1 VPLPMLAEVLLEAAN
16 ALPQRTALRFLDP
29 KGENKGLTFAA
40 LDHRARCVSEFLV
53 RRVAAGSAVLLAFPP
68 GLDFLPAFLG
78 CLYAR
83 VLAAPVAASLRTSDR
98 DRIEKIAAD
107 CNAVIGLTVRELSGK
122 LSKFDGEPGNGLN
135 RETLEWVSVED
146 ILDGDASLSTILE
159 RRSSSSASRSRPN
172 EVAYIQYTSG
182 STSIPR
188 GVEVTPGGLVHN
200 LHCIVD
206 ALAIGPEDVCVTWL
220 PHFHDMGLVGTL
232 LAPLFVGASTIV
244 LSPLDFVRA
253 PIKWL
258 QAFTD
263 FRGTFT
269 ASPNFGYA
277 LCASRARIM
286 ERTGLDLTSWRAAAN
301 GSEPV
306 RADTVRRFIDAFS
319 PAGFAPSAMVP
330 CYGLAEATLVVSMS
344 RPSKPVSF
352 AGFDRMLLSWGI
364 VQESDAA
371 AAVTLVGCGPPVLG
385 TDIAI
390 IDPVTHLRRASNAVG
405 EIWVRSESV
414 AGGYYN
420 QDPALFDCFHAL
432 IDDEEGLF
440 LRTGDLGFIHNGE
453 LFVTGRMKDIVI
465 VRGRNIHSEDIELAA
480 QGAHPELRANRGV
493 AFGVDGDEEEGVVI
507 LQQVKATLPS
517 ARADEVILKVRAAIN
532 RVHGFDPMEIALLA
546 PRTIELT
553 SSGKLARW
561 KSRTAWTEG
570 RMPYIA
576 RWTRRRAAE

>member
-1 VPLPMLAEVLLEAAN
+1 VPLSKLPEIMLEAAN
-16 ALPQRTALRFLDP
+16 ARPQRVALRFLDR
-29 KGENKGLTFAA
+29 KGESEALTFTM
-40 LDHRARCVSEFLV
+40 LDQRARRISEFLV
-53 RRVAAGSAVLLAFPP
+53 RRVAAGSAVLLAFPA

-83 VLAAPVAASLRTSDR
+83 VLGAPVAASLRTSDR

-107 CNAVIGLTVRELSGK
+107 CKAVIGLTVRELSGK
-122 LSKFDGEPGNGLN
+122 FSKLDGEARNTLN
-135 RETLEWVSVED
+135 LGTLEWVNVED
-146 ILDGDASLSTILE
+146 ILDGDTPFSTILE
-159 RRSSSSASRSRPN
+159 RRSSSLASPTRSD

-182 STSIPR
+182 STSFPR

-206 ALAIGPEDVCVTWL
+206 ALAMGPEDVCVTWL

-244 LSPLDFVRA
+244 LSPFDFVRA
-253 PIKWL
+253 PMRWL

-269 ASPNFGYA
+269 ASPDFGYA
-277 LCASRARIM
+277 LCASRARM
-286 ERTGLDLTSWRAAAN
+286 TEGLDLTSWRAAAN
-301 GSEPV
+301 GSERV

-344 RPSKPVSF
+344 RPWKPVSF
-352 AGFDRMLLSWGI
+352 ASFDGTLLSSGI

-390 IDPVTHLRRASNAVG
+390 IDPVTHLRRATNAVG
-405 EIWVRSESV
+405 EIWIRSESV
-414 AGGYYN
+414 AGGYHN
-420 QDPALFDCFHAL
+420 QASAFRDRFHAM
-432 IDDEEGLF
+432 IADEEGLF

-453 LFVTGRMKDIVI
+453 LFVTGRMKEIVI

-480 QGAHPELRANRGV
+480 QGAHPELRSHRGV

-507 LQQVKATLPS
+507 LQEVKATLPS
-517 ARADEVILKVRAAIN
+517 ERTEDVILKVRSAIN
-532 RVHGFDPMEIALLA
+532 RVHGFDPIEIALVP
-546 PRTIELT
+546 PRTIKLT

-561 KSRTAWTEG
+561 KARVAWTEG
-570 RMPYIA
+570 KLPHIA
-576 RWTRRRAAE
+576 RWTRRRAD

>member
-1 VPLPMLAEVLLEAAN
+1 MLAEVLLEAAN
-16 ALPQRTALRFLDP
+16 ARPQRAALQFLDP
-29 KGENKGLTFAA
+29 KGETKTLTFAA

-53 RRVAAGSAVLLAFPP
+53 RRVATGGAVVLAFPA

-83 VLAAPVAASLRTSDR
+83 VLAVPVAASLRISDR
-98 DRIEKIAAD
+98 YRVEKIAAD

-122 LSKFDGEPGNGLN
+122 FSKLDGEAGNGLN
-135 RETLEWVSVED
+135 RETLGWVSVED
-146 ILDGDASLSTILE
+146 ILDGDAQVSTVLE
-159 RRSSSSASRSRPN
+159 RRSSSSGSRSPSN

-182 STSIPR
+182 STSNPR
-188 GVEVTPGGLVHN
+188 GVEVALGGLVHN

-206 ALAIGPEDVCVTWL
+206 ALALGPEDVCVTWL

-244 LSPLDFVRA
+244 LSPIDFVRA
-253 PIKWL
+253 PKKWL
-258 QAFTD
+258 QAFSD

-269 ASPNFGYA
+269 ASPNFGYS
-277 LCASRARIM
+277 LCASQARNM
-286 ERTGLDLTSWRAAAN
+286 ERTKLDLTSWRAAAN
-301 GSEPV
+301 GSETV
-306 RADTVRRFIDAFS
+306 RAETVRRFIDAFS
-319 PAGFAPSAMVP
+319 PAGFAPSAMAP

-344 RPSKPVSF
+344 RPSEPVSF
-352 AGFDRMLLSWGI
+352 AGFDRMLLSRGI

-385 TDIAI
+385 TDVVIV
-390 IDPVTHLRRASNAVG
+390 DPLTRLRRVSNAVG
-405 EIWVRSESV
+405 EICVRSESV
-414 AGGYYN
+414 AGGYHN
-420 QDPALFDCFHAL
+420 EDPALSDCFHAR

-465 VRGRNIHSEDIELAA
+465 VRGRNIHSEDIEAAA

-493 AFGVDGDEEEGVVI
+493 AFGVDGDNEEGVAI
-507 LQQVKATLPS
+507 LQEVKASLPS
-517 ARADEVILKVRAAIN
+517 ARIDEVILKVRAAIN
-532 RVHGFDPMEIALLA
+532 RVHGFDPMEIALLP

-561 KSRTAWTEG
+561 KSRAAWTEG